1 MRKTASYR
9 VTGLSRYCTDPEE
22 AEQKMRKAT
31 GWGIQLQ
38 RRMVRKIKLERLM
51 KSGVGTGKVEK
62 LALKLALEM
71 KGGRRGEV
79 EERERRSMVRRKVG
93 MLMRDKVKDATED
106 ADLAFIQYCKSKQV
120 MWKMIAWDTRVGA
133 EFREVLRGE
142 MAFEWK
148 ERMKQMQKSVDY
160 LVKKHRML
168 RSKVVPDEWRGI
180 KISDQALGDRPP
192 IPQPFLGENVTG
204 LTEAAKEILQMPPKT
219 ALYTKIRIEDIQM
232 EVGKAVD
239 VKTR

>member
-22 AEQKMRKAT
+22 AEKKMRKAI

-38 RRMVRKIKLERLM
+38 RRIVRKIKLERLM
-51 KSGVGTGKVEK
+51 RSGVGTGKVEK

-71 KGGRRGEV
+71 RGGRRGEV

-120 MWKMIAWDTRVGA
+120 IWKMIAWDTRIGA

-142 MAFEWK
+142 MAFGETSISK
-148 ERMKQMQKSVDY
+148 ENHCFLLRNSV
-160 LVKKHRML
+160 
-168 RSKVVPDEWRGI
+168 
-180 KISDQALGDRPP
+180 
-192 IPQPFLGENVTG
+192 
-204 LTEAAKEILQMPPKT
+204 
-219 ALYTKIRIEDIQM
+219 
-232 EVGKAVD
+232 
-239 VKTR
+239 